1 MKRTECH
8 RRTERVPQVTEDP
21 TYIRD
26 VHNTKEYDCEIH
38 NKRIKDRW
46 KREVSRVRT
55 EL

>member
-1 MKRTECH
+1 VGTRATGK
-8 RRTERVPQVTEDP
+8 PQEDEDP

-26 VHNTKEYDCEIH
+26 SHNTKAYDCEIN